1 MMKSVATSLTAAL
14 SICGLSFAQ
23 AINDDCAEAIAVGS
37 TTTTSGSQVN
47 CNTDGLSSC
56 SNGGFRDVWYSF
68 TPAITGIYR
77 LSTCGSG
84 GDTILSVHSACPGTV
99 QNQLACNDDNGPACV
114 ATNAS
119 LDFSFVAGQT
129 YKVRVA
135 SYYQSFLPNFTFAV
149 TPRFTLGA
157 CGVNVGG
164 QTVCQLR
171 SAAECLSVG
180 GSYNGDNSPCNT
192 QYGPATTYSSSPNVA
207 IPDPGF
213 VEDTINVSGFA
224 GTLGHVRVN
233 VQIAHPFVTDIYF
246 ELTHVPTGVRSL
258 LFQRSCAI
266 LNPIPNSGLNVGIED
281 GVVDTFTCPNP
292 PLAPVASG
300 QRPPVDILAAFNG
313 RDPNGAWTLRVTD
326 AAGNDVGSLVAW
338 SLELSRRTQDVF
350 GVDNPCSADFDHT
363 GGVTVADLFTFL
375 DAWFT
380 QFPGGTPGTPSAD
393 FDGDSSVT
401 VGDLF
406 GFLDSWFAEFGVC
419 GQ

>member
-129 YKVRVA
+129 
-135 SYYQSFLPNFTFAV
+135 
-149 TPRFTLGA
+149 
-157 CGVNVGG
+157 
-164 QTVCQLR
+164 VCQLR

-180 GSYNGDNSPCNT
+180 GSYNGGNSPCNT
-192 QYGPATTYSSSPNVA
+192 QYGPATTYSSSLNVA

-233 VQIAHPFVTDIYF
+233 VQIAHPFVTDI
-246 ELTHVPTGVRSL
+246 
-258 LFQRSCAI
+258 
-266 LNPIPNSGLNVGIED
+266 
-281 GVVDTFTCPNP
+281 
-292 PLAPVASG
+292 
-300 QRPPVDILAAFNG
+300 
-313 RDPNGAWTLRVTD
+313 
-326 AAGNDVGSLVAW
+326 
-338 SLELSRRTQDVF
+338 
-350 GVDNPCSADFDHT
+350 
-363 GGVTVADLFTFL
+363 
-375 DAWFT
+375 
-380 QFPGGTPGTPSAD
+380 
-393 FDGDSSVT
+393 
-401 VGDLF
+401 
-406 GFLDSWFAEFGVC
+406 
-419 GQ
+419 